1 MTAETAPAIPGQRHR
16 TAERRARVAQLPWWA
31 FILIALGILLT
42 YLILADLEYRDTFAF
57 LIEGIKV
64 TLRMTLTAFSI
75 ALVIGLI
82 IGLGRTSKNPVVFTL
97 ATLYVETARGIPLIV
112 LMLYVAFVLV
122 PGAVAGLNALGGW
135 GLGFAKSGPLLG
147 LFQGLAD
154 FSIRQVNMELRAI
167 FALSIGYGAFEAEV
181 FRAGIQS
188 IGRGQM
194 EAARSLGMT
203 YFQAMRFIILPQALR
218 RILPPL
224 GNDFIAML
232 KDSSLATVLA
242 VREITQLG
250 RLRRASTFRTFE
262 VFNVVSFLYLAMTMM
277 LSAVVRVLEQR
288 MRIEE

>member
-1 MTAETAPAIPGQRHR
+1 MTEPQ
-16 TAERRARVAQLPWWA
+16 ARIEVQQSGSPQDRSILANIPWWA
-31 FILIALGILLT
+31 LILIATGLLLT
-42 YLILADLEYRDTFAF
+42 YLIMANEEYRDTFIF
-57 LIEGIKV
+57 LSEGIKV
-64 TLRMTLTAFSI
+64 TIRMTLLAFSI
-75 ALVIGLI
+75 ALIIGLI
-82 IGLGRTSKNPVVFTL
+82 IGLARTSKNRVMYTL
-97 ATLYVETARGIPLIV
+97 ATLYIETARGIPLIV

-122 PGAVAGLNALGGW
+122 PAIITLINSIGDW
-135 GLGFAKSGPLLG
+135 GLGVFASRSLQG
-147 LFQGLAD
+147 LFTNLAE
-154 FSIRQVNMELRAI
+154 FSIRRVNMEARAV
-167 FALSIGYGAFEAEV
+167 FALSIGYGAYEAEV

-188 IGRGQM
+188 IGKGQM

-250 RLRRASTFRTFE
+250 RLRRASTFRVFE
-262 VFNVVSFLYLAMTMM
+262 AFNVVSFLYLAMTMM
-277 LSAVVRVLEQR
+277 LSGVVRFIEGR